1 MAGNARSRGV
11 TQRIAPT
18 ASAAPTG
25 RIKIEMAKRVGG
37 ISDISLA
44 KPPAK

>member
-1 MAGNARSRGV
+1 MVVFAETDFPAM
-11 TQRIAPT
+11 
-18 ASAAPTG
+18 
-25 RIKIEMAKRVGG
+25 IEMAKRVGG

>member
-1 MAGNARSRGV
+1 MHGGGSPDGAKMVVYGFSDMQA
-11 TQRIAPT
+11 
-18 ASAAPTG
+18 
-25 RIKIEMAKRVGG
+25 KIEMAKRVGG